1 MLAKKKRVLITV
13 PFLSLPGGV
22 TGLFNVLRM
31 DKIDG
36 IKYFSVNFNDKKWSI
51 LFLPFQYLRFIFKI
65 RQFDVVHLNP
75 SMDAKS
81 FYRDSIFC
89 FISKSLF
96 GRKIIVYWHGWQ
108 SAFFHSI
115 RMSPFKKKLF
125 RYTFGKAEYHLVLAN
140 QFSLDLLSIGCKGK
154 ILLESNVTE
163 MLTSPAK
170 REKSKGDIWR
180 LLYISRI
187 TEGKGWDIAIR
198 TLQLLQER
206 GLFNVHLTI
215 AGEGDCISKAKSI
228 VAENEIKNVNFT
240 GYVSGKKKRDLLE
253 ESDVLFFPT
262 CYPEGMPISILEG
275 VMYGMPIISRNVG
288 GIPDHIKNNVNGFLT
303 DSTNPEDF
311 VEFIIQIVS
320 NAKLYARFNRANI
333 ELSKNQFGP
342 ERLIKKLNELYN

>member
-1 MLAKKKRVLITV
+1 MLARITV

-22 TGLFNVLRM
+22 TGLFIVLRM

-36 IKYFSVNFNDKKWSI
+36 IRYFSVNFNDKKRSI

-115 RMSPFKKKLF
+115 RMSPFKKKF
-125 RYTFGKAEYHLVLAN
+125 TYTFGKAEYYLVLAN

-154 ILLESNVTE
+154 ILLESNVGE
-163 MLTSPAK
+163 
-170 REKSKGDIWR
+170 
-180 LLYISRI
+180 
-187 TEGKGWDIAIR
+187 IAIR
-198 TLQLLQER
+198 TLQFVEKKD
-206 GLFNVHLTI
+206 LFNVHLTI

-240 GYVSGKKKRDLLE
+240 GYVSGEKKRELLE

-275 VMYGMPIISRNVG
+275 MMYGMPIISRNVG

-311 VEFIIQIVS
+311 AEFIIQIVS
-320 NAKLYARFNRANI
+320 NAKLYARFNSENI